1 MIQLLR
7 VEGTAEEPGPYQ
19 FPRRL
24 YEVNSAAEKLLPAHA
39 TVHNS
44 DAPKGHKCTYGA
56 VIKPLQSG
64 DISWLEAV
72 ENNTKSWDKVLEHA
86 HCLSLNKLDLK
97 NLVRGLI
104 KLRNKYHEVYTICA
118 KEKHVRTLFKPKRGK
133 QHFRTKDEIFQETV
147 AFVKK
152 IQSLE
157 KNLIMSENQA
167 TFSIPDNTAIES
179 SPVRN
184 SKVNLSPNPKE
195 DSSPHST
202 TIHTLSE
209 STSPLSKSEDVCPPL
224 VSPEKQSHQ
233 GEQGNLVQEPSTL
246 SMAEHLSEEPV
257 TNIEEYEIS
266 WTSDESEEGFE
277 PQEGGTEEEGAI
289 VPFEQPA
296 QDDIIGDPNDEPD
309 PSMENPGQESSY
321 QVSVDPAPSPHFDVE
336 PLNMVVHET
345 NPDSEEDAND
355 LVYSSFIRARTKPVV
370 ASGPPPKRP
379 TTRLQ
384 QKEALESA
392 LKKSKR
398 SKKGEVNVDEETKE
412 EPSSL
417 SRKSSRK
424 KHSLSEKH
432 TFKGAESS
440 SKSGVAG
447 SSKKVAK
454 SSSDKIVK
462 KHGDKSD
469 EEEVEKSG
477 EHRQSKLLEKEKSVS
492 KLVKRK
498 RDDEEEDKEPGS
510 VKKGKVSETLR
521 SDKTK
526 RGNQKVMWGRT
537 LASDI
542 LESAGMRQLVAMCD
556 AQ

>member
-1 MIQLLR
+1 
-7 VEGTAEEPGPYQ
+7 
-19 FPRRL
+19 
-24 YEVNSAAEKLLPAHA
+24 
-39 TVHNS
+39 
-44 DAPKGHKCTYGA
+44 
-56 VIKPLQSG
+56 
-64 DISWLEAV
+64 
-72 ENNTKSWDKVLEHA
+72 
-86 HCLSLNKLDLK
+86 
-97 NLVRGLI
+97 
-104 KLRNKYHEVYTICA
+104 
-118 KEKHVRTLFKPKRGK
+118 
-133 QHFRTKDEIFQETV
+133 
-147 AFVKK
+147 
-152 IQSLE
+152 
-157 KNLIMSENQA
+157 MSENQA

-266 WTSDESEEGFE
+266 WTSDESEGITSSSIEITME
-277 PQEGGTEEEGAI
+277 PQEKEEIENTLSIASEG
-289 VPFEQPA
+289 PA

-321 QVSVDPAPSPHFDVE
+321 QVSVDPAPSPHFDAE
-336 PLNMVVHET
+336 PLNMVVHKT

-542 LESAGMRQLVAMCD
+542 LESAGIRQLVAMCD